1 MISVEAK
8 NFDNPDEI
16 NENFNNATIESVNI
30 RGQRVNKLTLQPA
43 WKWSVDVQPNIGTD
57 SCQASHLGLMIS
69 GAICCV
75 HDDGTEV
82 TYKAGDAYSIAPGHD
97 AWVVSDE
104 VAIAYEFAGM
114 WGE

>member
-1 MISVEAK
+1 MISIEAK

-57 SCQASHLGLMIS
+57 SCQASHM
-69 GAICCV
+69 V
-75 HDDGTEV
+75 
-82 TYKAGDAYSIAPGHD
+82 
-97 AWVVSDE
+97 
-104 VAIAYEFAGM
+104 
-114 WGE
+114 